1 MKQTVLI
8 LSCLAMV
15 GLWSPA
21 ALAASPE
28 LKAPG
33 PAGMDDTLPT
43 DMPAIGEKPS
53 ANETGVAD
61 LADAAE
67 KGDKGEKARK
77 IELPLEKKAKVVE
90 KRLYPKAMKHELGV
104 FFAIDPLDSYVLG
117 IVEGARYVF
126 HPVEY
131 LGIQVSGAAVQTFD
145 KEDASYIKDNMNVR
159 DSNFKNSEM
168 RWFAGADLVFYPLY
182 GKFALL
188 GDVVLHYDT
197 GINIGAAAVGVKG
210 GDIYAAPDVG
220 LVSNVYLTKWLSL
233 RGDLTYYAV
242 ITKDPRNNPNT
253 KGEKVKNNTALRNHL
268 MLSVGLSFHLPVE

>member
-8 LSCLAMV
+8 LSCLAVV

-43 DMPAIGEKPS
+43 DAPVVGDKAN

-61 LADAAE
+61 LAEAA
-67 KGDKGEKARK
+67 DKSGKVEKARK

-104 FFAIDPLDSYVLG
+104 YFALDPLDSYVLG
-117 IVEGARYVF
+117 IVEGGRYVF

-131 LGIQVSGAAVQTFD
+131 LGIQVHGAAVQTFD
-145 KEDASYIKDNMNVR
+145 KEDASYVKDNMNVG
-159 DSNFKNSEM
+159 DSNFKNAEL
-168 RWFAGADLVFYPLY
+168 RWLAGGDLIFYPLY

-197 GINIGAAAVGVKG
+197 GINIGCSAVGVKG
-210 GDIYAAPDVG
+210 GDVYAAPDVG

-242 ITKDPRNNPNT
+242 ITKDPRNNPNAR
-253 KGEKVKNNTALRNHL
+253 GEKVKGNTALRNHL